1 MKAVGVL
8 FFLFPLVFSAS
19 IDLDPEDQLDEDA
32 FEEYFHLPA
41 VTDPVEHERRE
52 EALKENEALIK
63 ENNEL
68 YMEGFRSW
76 WDQVN
81 EFADLPADEFE
92 SQKTGLTNESFYGR
106 GLLEPTPEERVD
118 ERSERYFDQFRYSR
132 AAVPSSYSAVD
143 LGLVSPVKSQKQ
155 CGSCVAFSN
164 MAMVETCFKK
174 ITGVF
179 GDYSEQQMVDCA
191 YGDKNGAW
199 GCGGAYPHAY
209 NKWAGDNKVEFA
221 SEDDYPYT
229 ARLGTCPSEITPLN
243 QGAKINGSY
252 FTYSGNEELLKKV
265 VYENGA
271 ALVAIHVNGGLQSY
285 GGGIYSGCPAGVG
298 INHGVVVVGY
308 GTENGKDYWLFK
320 NSWGTWWGDQGYGK
334 LERGVNM
341 CAIGPVIATTK
352 CIKTEETSECS
363 DIYDQC
369 DDYAPY
375 LCWHFLVKEQCQKS
389 CGQC

>member
-1 MKAVGVL
+1 MFLTAAALL
-8 FFLFPLVFSAS
+8 FLPLYCLQAQDLNNAS
-19 IDLDPEDQLDEDA
+19 LDMDEA
-32 FEEYFHLPA
+32 EFEEFFHLVR
-41 VTDPVEHERRE
+41 VTDPE
-52 EALKENEALIK
+52 EFAKKQKALKASEEEIKQVNKDFADGKKTWFDHLNDFSNLPKDEFIK
-63 ENNEL
+63 E
-68 YMEGFRSW
+68 
-76 WDQVN
+76 
-81 EFADLPADEFE
+81 
-92 SQKTGLTNESFYGR
+92 KTGLV
-106 GLLEPTPEERVD
+106 EPSPEEK
-118 ERSERYFDQFRYSR
+118 EKSSSTAHFERYKRNTVPDEYN
-132 AAVPSSYSAVD
+132 AVTE
-143 LGLVSPVKSQKQ
+143 GLISPVKSQGG
-155 CGSCVAFSN
+155 CGSCAAFAA
-164 MAMVETCFKK
+164 MATVETCFKK

-285 GGGIYSGCPAGVG
+285 GGGIYSGCPANVG

-375 LCWHFLVKEQCQKS
+375 LCWFFWVKENCQKS